1 MELVDRAWTYSLT
14 FKMKNINGMLC
25 VIDFYS
31 HVIIT
36 HSEEAIETDSFSL
49 LTVVWFFNDVDMNCR
64 CSIIIDTDH
73 N

>member
-14 FKMKNINGMLC
+14 FKMKNISGMLC

-36 HSEEAIETDSFSL
+36 HSEEAIQTDSFSL
-49 LTVVWFFNDVDMNCR
+49 LTVVWFF
-64 CSIIIDTDH
+64 
-73 N
+73 